1 VTCRVPYLGKSR
13 ALCTGYECIMV
24 RDRIDKMTAT
34 QPRWFTPL
42 RLLGIFCL
50 TNLVVY
56 LDRDTNAGLIASNGV
71 NGSARTAENPG
82 GSGIQGDFNLSYFAD
97 GLLPALFMVG
107 LLLSSPIFAEAVK
120 HCSAFRMLGWGMAVW
135 VLAVVACGA
144 APNFSFLLVARA
156 FVGVG
161 EASFVSLA
169 APFIDDFAPAAQKAR
184 WFAAFYLCI
193 PVGFAAG
200 YIFGGAITTVASWRV
215 AFVAEGL
222 AMTPFVAFALAA
234 QPLQLR
240 GSKPADGTHYPPS
253 HNQPYGHRR
262 WRAIVGEF
270 LTDVATVF
278 RQRVWVSVCAAYTA
292 YVAVLGVYA
301 YWGPKAGRALFFGAD
316 DRGGS
321 ADLVFGGVTVL
332 TGVLGSVAG
341 GLALDRLGSTL
352 RNATLLCAA
361 SNFMGFVFLL
371 LAFITSRSF
380 GAFMGIFAVGQLVI
394 FLLQAP
400 VAATGMWC
408 VPAELRPLG
417 ASLMTVSIHLLGDVP
432 SPPLVGLLQ
441 TRLAAGKDT
450 QQAAEQWRI
459 SLSIFSLLLLVSGV
473 FFLIAAWQSGP
484 GSDYRKQPVGAGDA
498 EDNNGDD
505 GEGNEGREGAGGGVG
520 REARRGGL
528 GIVGD
533 VDVDEVPDARP
544 LLMGGESTGS
554 FSSSSSNGGRG
565 KIPDAKV

>member
-1 VTCRVPYLGKSR
+1 
-13 ALCTGYECIMV
+13 MV
-24 RDRIDKMTAT
+24 RDKMTAAH
-34 QPRWFTPL
+34 PRWFTPL

-56 LDRDTNAGLIASNGV
+56 LDRGLIASNGV
-71 NGSARTAENPG
+71 NGSARTEENPS

-120 HCSAFRMLGWGMAVW
+120 HYSAFRMLGWGMAVW
-135 VLAVVACGA
+135 VVAVVACGA
-144 APNFSFLLVARA
+144 APNFVFLLVARS

-161 EASFVSLA
+161 EASFVALA

-200 YIFGGAITTVASWRV
+200 YIFGGVITAVASWRV
-215 AFVAEGL
+215 AFVIEGL
-222 AMTPFVAFALAA
+222 AMTPFVAFALTA
-234 QPLQLR
+234 QPLHLR
-240 GSKPADGTHYPPS
+240 GSKPAGATHHHRTPN
-253 HNQPYGHRR
+253 HTGDHRRR
-262 WRAIVGEF
+262 WRAVVGEF
-270 LTDVATVF
+270 LSDVATVL
-278 RQRVWVSVCAAYTA
+278 RQRVWVSVCAAYTS

-301 YWGPKAGRALFFGAD
+301 YWGPKAGRALFFAAD

-341 GLALDRLGSTL
+341 GLALDRMGSTL
-352 RNATLLCAA
+352 RNANFLCAA
-361 SNFMGFVFLL
+361 SNFVGFVFLL

-380 GAFMGIFAVGQLVI
+380 EAFMGLFAAGQLVI

-459 SLSIFSLLLLVSGV
+459 SLSICSLLLLVSGAI
-473 FFLIAAWQSGP
+473 FLLAAWQSGP
-484 GSDYRKQPVGAGDA
+484 GSDYRKQQEVAG
-498 EDNNGDD
+498 D
-505 GEGNEGREGAGGGVG
+505 GEGNEGADGEGDEGVAGGPGGVGAREAREGAGDMI
-520 REARRGGL
+520 R
-528 GIVGD
+528 D
-533 VDVDEVPDARP
+533 VDVDVVPDCRP
-544 LLMGGESTGS
+544 LLMGERSSRSAST
-554 FSSSSSNGGRG
+554 SSNGSNDRHGE
-565 KIPDAKV
+565 IPDAKV

>member
-1 VTCRVPYLGKSR
+1 
-13 ALCTGYECIMV
+13 
-24 RDRIDKMTAT
+24 MTAA

-56 LDRDTNAGLIASNGV
+56 LDRGLIASNGV
-71 NGSARTAENPG
+71 NGAPRTVENPR

-107 LLLSSPIFAEAVK
+107 LLLSSPVFAEAVK

-135 VLAVVACGA
+135 SAAVVACGA
-144 APNFSFLLVARA
+144 APNFGCLLAARA

-161 EASFVSLA
+161 EASFVALA

-184 WFAAFYLCI
+184 WFSAFFLCI
-193 PVGFAAG
+193 PVGFALG
-200 YIFGGAITTVASWRV
+200 YIFGGAVTSVAPWRW

-222 AMTPFVAFALAA
+222 VMMPFVAFALSA

-240 GSKPADGTHYPPS
+240 GSKPATGHP
-253 HNQPYGHRR
+253 HGHRR
-262 WRAIVGEF
+262 GWRAVVREF
-270 LTDVATVF
+270 LVDVATVL
-278 RQRVWVSVCAAYTA
+278 RQPVWVAVCGAYTA

-332 TGVLGSVAG
+332 TGVVGSVAG
-341 GLALDRLGSTL
+341 GLALDRMGSTL
-352 RNATLLCAA
+352 RNANLLCAV
-361 SNFMGFVFLL
+361 SSLVGLVVLL
-371 LAFITSRSF
+371 LAFTTSRSF
-380 GAFMGIFAVGQLVI
+380 VAFMTLFAAGQLLI

-400 VAATGMWC
+400 VAALGMWC
-408 VPAELRPLG
+408 VPPELRPLG

-441 TRLAAGKDT
+441 SRLSAGKSDEE
-450 QQAAEQWRI
+450 AAQQWRI
-459 SLSIFSLLLLVSGV
+459 SLSVCSLLLLVSGAG
-473 FFLIAAWQSGP
+473 FLLAAWRSGP
-484 GSDYRKQPVGAGDA
+484 GADFRSASCAAG
-498 EDNNGDD
+498 GGGG
-505 GEGNEGREGAGGGVG
+505 GEGEEGAGRGSGAGGAEVG
-520 REARRGGL
+520 AA
-528 GIVGD
+528 ID
-533 VDVDEVPDARP
+533 TRP
-544 LLMGGESTGS
+544 LLEGGEEEGGKR
-554 FSSSSSNGGRG
+554 SSSSSVGEEGGG
-565 KIPDAKV
+565 SGGAGGLGTKV

>member
-1 VTCRVPYLGKSR
+1 MVTRRAPYLGKSQGLCSRYEYTLVR
-13 ALCTGYECIMV
+13 ART
-24 RDRIDKMTAT
+24 DKMTAT

-56 LDRDTNAGLIASNGV
+56 LDRGLIASNGV
-71 NGSARTAENPG
+71 NGSARTAENPS

-144 APNFSFLLVARA
+144 APNFGFLLVARA

-200 YIFGGAITTVASWRV
+200 YIFGGAITAVASWRV

-222 AMTPFVAFALAA
+222 AMVPFVAFALAA

-240 GSKPADGTHYPPS
+240 GSKPADSTH
-253 HNQPYGHRR
+253 HRHRR
-262 WRAIVGEF
+262 WRAIAGEF

-341 GLALDRLGSTL
+341 GLALDRMGSTV

-361 SNFMGFVFLL
+361 SNFLGFVFLL

-380 GAFMGIFAVGQLVI
+380 EAFMGLFAAGQLVI

-417 ASLMTVSIHLLGDVP
+417 ASLMTVAIHLLGDVP

-459 SLSIFSLLLLVSGV
+459 SLSICSLLLLVSGA

-484 GSDYRKQPVGAGDA
+484 GADYRNQLV
-498 EDNNGDD
+498 
-505 GEGNEGREGAGGGVG
+505 
-520 REARRGGL
+520 
-528 GIVGD
+528 
-533 VDVDEVPDARP
+533 
-544 LLMGGESTGS
+544 
-554 FSSSSSNGGRG
+554 
-565 KIPDAKV
+565 